1 MRQANLLYAQF
12 DKPLVHLAGCDVLDA
27 PPESEG
33 IGGEIT
39 VNRDELIAYALAM
52 RPQYNRLGRL
62 IGQLAGLL
70 LLAQARGRFDFD
82 FEAFKPPM
90 EQAWECSD
98 AIRSISAPDGVKRR
112 HWALCRA
119 MTLVSGVTDQFTHSI
134 GTEGQVR
141 ERVAKCS
148 EQLKRANAM
157 VRWASDSTLGMN
169 PIDFSQ
175 ACCCCNS

>member
-12 DKPLVHLAGCDVLDA
+12 DNPLVHLAGCDVLDA

-33 IGGEIT
+33 IGDEIT
-39 VNRDELIAYALAM
+39 VNRDDLIAYALAM

-62 IGQLAGLL
+62 IAQLAGLL

-90 EQAWECSD
+90 EQARECID
-98 AIRSISAPDGVKRR
+98 AIRSIGAPNGVKRR
-112 HWALCRA
+112 HWVLCRA
-119 MTLVSGVTDQFTHSI
+119 MTLVSGVTDQFTHSL
-134 GTEGQVR
+134 GGEAQVR
-141 ERVAKCS
+141 ERVAQWS

-175 ACCCCNS
+175 ACCCCKS